1 MQKVYLVEKFE
12 IDYDDWFVQMAFASS
27 QLAKEWIEKQ
37 EGDKGNYY
45 VNDVDFVDKT
55 VDTSQ

>member
-1 MQKVYLVEKFE
+1 MEKIYLVEKFE
-12 IDYDDWFVQMAFASS
+12 IDYDDWFVQMAFASP

-45 VNDVDFVDKT
+45 VNDVAFADKGVD
-55 VDTSQ
+55 D